1 MNEKKIHPL
10 VPEMKSELEQ
20 GRITRR
26 EFLRFASLLGVSAVT
41 ARFLAGCAP
50 QETSPTAAPVIATN
64 TIAPSPTATPVPS
77 VNAAVSIALLR
88 GFLVWTIRPDM
99 PGSKGPI

>member
-26 EFLRFASLLGVSAVT
+26 EFLRLQRCSVFRLLPLASLL
-41 ARFLAGCAP
+41 
-50 QETSPTAAPVIATN
+50 AALHRKPVQRSHL
-64 TIAPSPTATPVPS
+64 P
-77 VNAAVSIALLR
+77 
-88 GFLVWTIRPDM
+88 
-99 PGSKGPI
+99 